1 MSTIEKTTKLAI
13 LLALTVGLAT
23 PEALAWGPRAK
34 RTISGMA
41 MQVIKD
47 EFPSVFRPGGMTG
60 PNYEEDVL
68 RGTDAGYAILG
79 KEVPL
84 GNDAETIQA
93 VSNQIQLLRD
103 VRQYGPSSYFAY
115 RMGVLSALV
124 GDIMMPYGFVWN
136 AEDERIQQRMNS
148 DIEANIDGF
157 GFNPRQM
164 QRYYLRDPREYF
176 EKARSFYAEDKR
188 IIHEDYLNGA
198 GFNGFLAKSGP
209 AYFERSVE
217 AVTDAW
223 YTVLRPEGDAS
234 QPSASRRALAW
245 YFVDEMNY
253 LLTVKQ
259 NLNQADKVYNNFVE
273 VNPGLPNA
281 FDKVG
286 DMYYAFGTPDTAI
299 RGVREWKTAFDM
311 PASDRAAI
319 ASKLTAHF
327 MKEGKAFLE
336 SAAKP
341 GSKDTDLPNAL
352 NNFEQAMEFERTN
365 KELALM
371 IEKTHKAIAERKERY
386 ETMVRIIAAAEK
398 TQAEAEKARLA
409 GDRGGA
415 ISTYRQAIALFS
427 GVSNEFKDLENT
439 SKESTRKLNKSINDT
454 INEILDEASDV
465 IDKGEKAKDNHEYEQ
480 AIAEYSKVPTIVGVI
495 PDDVNPQLTQDKQQV
510 IELATRKIEEAK
522 VAKLRY
528 DEIKKEAEEA
538 AKRGKKGG
546 AAAGG
551 GTAAQP
557 AAGGAKPKK

>member
-1 MSTIEKTTKLAI
+1 MSTIGKTTKLAI
-13 LLALTVGLAT
+13 LLTLTVGLVT

-34 RTISGMA
+34 RTISVMA

-47 EFPSVFRPGGMTG
+47 EFTNVFRPGGMTG

-68 RGTDAGYAILG
+68 RGTEAGYAVLG
-79 KEVPL
+79 TEVPL
-84 GNDAETIQA
+84 SNDAETIQA
-93 VSNQIQLLRD
+93 VSIEIQLLRD

-115 RMGVLSALV
+115 RLGVLSALV

-148 DIEANIDGF
+148 DIEVNIDHF
-157 GFNPRQM
+157 GFNPRQK
-164 QRYYLRDPREYF
+164 QRYFLRDPREYF
-176 EKARSFYAEDKR
+176 QKMRSFYAEDKR
-188 IIHEDYLNGA
+188 IIRGDYENGS
-198 GFNGFLAKSGP
+198 GFEGFLGKSGP
-209 AYFERSVE
+209 AYFEHAVG

-234 QPSASRRALAW
+234 HSSSSRRALAW

-253 LLTVKQ
+253 LLTVKK

-281 FDKVG
+281 FDKIG
-286 DMYYAFGTPDTAI
+286 DMYYAFGALDTTL
-299 RGVREWKTAFDM
+299 RGVREWKTAFDQM
-311 PASDRAAI
+311 GSDRGGVAA
-319 ASKLTAHF
+319 KLTEHF

-336 SAAKP
+336 SASKP

-352 NNFEQAMEFERTN
+352 NNFEQALEFAPTN
-365 KELALM
+365 NELAAL

-427 GVSNEFKDLENT
+427 GVSNEFKDLEST
-439 SKESTRKLNKSINDT
+439 AKESTRKLIKSINDT

-538 AKRGKKGG
+538 AKRGNRGGG
-546 AAAGG
+546 AARPAGG
-551 GTAAQP
+551 AAQP
-557 AAGGAKPKK
+557 AATR